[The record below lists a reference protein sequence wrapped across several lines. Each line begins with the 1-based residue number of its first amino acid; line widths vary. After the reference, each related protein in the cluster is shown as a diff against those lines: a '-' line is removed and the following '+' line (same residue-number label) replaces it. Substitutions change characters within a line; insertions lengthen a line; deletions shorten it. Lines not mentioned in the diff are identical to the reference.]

1 MQCKKCETSLADNAK
16 FRLACG
22 KKVTKPREKKVIDLN
37 SRLGF
42 SAAEAAA
49 AIGVST
55 WFIYEEIKQGLL
67 GCSILHGRKII
78 PRWTLE
84 EYLRRH
90 ETPARVEVAK

>member
-1 MQCKKCETSLADNAK
+1 MQCKKCETILGQDAK
-16 FRLACG
+16 FCLACG
-22 KKVTKPREKKVIDLN
+22 KKVVKPREKKGIDFN
-37 SRLGF
+37 SKLGF

-55 WFIYEEIKQGLL
+55 WFIYEEIKRGLL

-84 EYLRRH
+84 EYLRSH
-90 ETPARVEVAK
+90 ETPVRVEAAK